1 MAQEYRFVITADDS
15 QMANA
20 FDNIN
25 RRGRES
31 ANTLATGFK
40 AAAAVAAAKWGKD
53 KFLEIFE
60 IFKEFDDGSKKI
72 KAFAGATDEQMSII
86 EERAQSLAP
95 TFGKTATEVL
105 DGMAAMKQGGA
116 TLIETISNIDD
127 VMALA
132 ADAKMEMADAADKL
146 TDEMNTFTELKSSAE
161 AVDIMTTAITNG
173 ALVQEEYFEAM
184 KKAGPVLFGYG
195 LTLRDVSAQIMA
207 LAEGGIKGSIAA
219 TGLNNAYAR
228 LLKPTGDAVGILEK
242 YNFTAV
248 DSTGKTKKLADMID
262 ELAEKGLT
270 DKEKLEIFGMYAGP
284 ALSSL
289 LKRGGDSIRK
299 YDELLA
305 NVDGTGQKVAETMQS
320 GIGGASRKASADLQN
335 GLIKAMKEFEPAIKG
350 VLSLTQY
357 LDWTINQL
365 SGTLKTGAAGFN
377 AALGGLTNILA
388 SYEQVTDFIG
398 ITNDETNKFGD
409 ISKQAF
415 GSAKDLLQQA
425 ANAYDGIDNS
435 IVKAKESS
443 VILEDQVST
452 SIKNIAANTGLAISS
467 WDDLEEAVASGAI
480 TWEEASAA
488 SVKSIDQT
496 QKKLSELNAQQE
508 QAAESQAKYAKAVED
523 IFKASGASADEYY
536 RTQTEAINKEKDEYE
551 KLGIAK
557 VDVEKWANA
566 EILKLHEKEKKSQD
580 DIIKSFYNKTNA
592 VTGTSLLA
600 SAGDL
605 EASVSAWEEAGI
617 SIEDIN
623 KGMYEKITSLMK
635 QALTSGNDQVYGQL
649 ESMRESYSGFTAGI
663 SDDTEQAVEDIN
675 KYFGNVK
682 EPEVKINTNS
692 FNESL
697 AEIELQIEKI
707 DKSKID
713 LNVSAD
719 IDSLDDAISKI
730 RGNID
735 TVDSIEGKV
744 KIDADIQS
752 AKDKL
757 SSILTK
763 VNSTDGKKA
772 EVKVTADTSEAEES
786 LKSLST
792 SMHDVSGGTISFNSS
807 SIQGL
812 RSAINEL
819 NNTPTLDPFRE
830 IRDGYEDQLSSMNS
844 LVSGYKKAILDIENA
859 GLGSEMANKVSE
871 YQGAINKI
879 TGIGKVK
886 SEEEISVE
894 KEVSDAK
901 KEIWEKE
908 IDAKKENYKAQ
919 LDAQKDALEA
929 EKDALSEQLGQ
940 AEEQLD
946 YAKDMQKAYWDDQ
959 LDSAKEY
966 YSEVEQQRDDAL
978 EQYKEAAE
986 AEYDAAVDLLEK
998 KKGLLQDELSAVNTH
1013 LNDLKQ
1019 IYNESGEGAQQY
1031 YEAEAEALA
1040 RRAQE
1045 MKENGTD
1052 QTLIEKWLADELKDL
1067 RDKAA
1072 EDGVTGL
1079 DDYGEAI
1086 MRNYD
1091 RTGEFSENTKKLQ
1104 DRISELDEQLK
1115 SLKEGGSDAFF
1126 DDAAF
1131 KALGFDEKLQGAQAS
1146 IDSVEESIKKIN
1158 GENFDFAGQSADSLA
1173 NSVSNAQ
1180 TRVDSLKDAIDRV
1193 GDSISALGDINID
1206 AKFGGSYSSGNSS
1219 TTTSKK
1225 RTPNSFLDLS
1235 NGINYSFDGG
1245 GYTWDGPRIGG
1256 GDGKGGRPAWMHSN
1270 EYVIDLTKSGKDSKI
1285 AGDTMNVGT
1294 VNIYTTQKINAAQ
1307 IKSELR
1313 KLNKRG

>member
-1 MAQEYRFVITADDS
+1 MAQEYRFIITADDS
-15 QMANA
+15 QMASS

-25 RRGRES
+25 RHGQS
-31 ANTLATGFK
+31 TADTLASGFK
-40 AAAAVAAAKWGKD
+40 AAAVTAAAAWGKD

-60 IFKEFDDGSKKI
+60 VFKEFDDGSKQI
-72 KAFAGATDEQMSII
+72 KAFASATSEQMSII
-86 EERAQSLAP
+86 EARAQSLAP
-95 TFGKTATEVL
+95 EFGKTATEVL
-105 DGMAAMKQGGA
+105 GGMGAMKQGGA
-116 TLIETISNIDD
+116 SLIETISDIDD

-132 ADAKMEMADAADKL
+132 AGANMQMADSADKL
-146 TDEMNTFTELKSSAE
+146 TDEMNTFKELKSSAE

-184 KKAGPVLFGYG
+184 KKAGPVLSGYG

-320 GIGGASRKASADLQN
+320 GVGGASRRAGADLQN
-335 GLIKAMKEFEPAIKG
+335 GIIKAMKEFEPAIKG

-357 LDWTINQL
+357 FDAAIDNL
-365 SGTLKTGAAGFN
+365 SGTIKTGAAGLT
-377 AALGGLTNILA
+377 AAAGVLTNIGA
-388 SYEQVTDFIG
+388 AAEYVTDSLG
-398 ITNDETNKFGD
+398 ITDETTTKFAD
-409 ISKQAF
+409 ATEQAF

-425 ANAYDGIDNS
+425 ASAYDGVDSS

-467 WDDLEEAVASGAI
+467 WGDLEEAVASGAI

-488 SVKSIDQT
+488 SVKSIDHT
-496 QKKLSELNAQQE
+496 QQKLSELNAQQE
-508 QAAESQAKYAKAVED
+508 QAAESQAKYAKAIED
-523 IFKASGASADEYY
+523 IFKASGASAAEYY
-536 RTQTEAINKEKDEYE
+536 STQTEAINKQAAEYE

-566 EILKLHEKEKKSQD
+566 EILKLHEKEQKSQD
-580 DIIKSFYNKTNA
+580 DVIKSFYNKTNA

-600 SAGDL
+600 KAGDL

-635 QALTSGNDQVYGQL
+635 QALTSGNEQVYVQL
-649 ESMRESYSGFTAGI
+649 ESMRNSYSGFTSGI

-675 KYFGNVK
+675 KYFGDIK
-682 EPEVKINTNS
+682 EPEIKINTNS

-697 AEIELQIEKI
+697 TEIELQIGKI
-707 DKSKID
+707 AKDKIN

-719 IDSLDDAISKI
+719 IDSLEGEISKI
-730 RGNID
+730 RSSID

-763 VNSTDGKKA
+763 VNSTDGKSA
-772 EVKVTADTSEAEES
+772 EVKVTADTSEAEASIDRVSSS
-786 LKSLST
+786 LADLGE
-792 SMHDVSGGTISFNSS
+792 GGVSFNRS
-807 SIQGL
+807 SIDGL
-812 RSAINEL
+812 KAAIDEL
-819 NNTPTLDPFRE
+819 NATPTLDPFRA
-830 IRDGYEDQLSSMNS
+830 IRDGYEQDLGKMEKLKDTYLSVISEINS
-844 LVSGYKKAILDIENA
+844 S
-859 GLGSEMANKVSE
+859 GLGDEMGDTVDK
-871 YQGAINKI
+871 YQDEIN
-879 TGIGKVK
+879 TMMGINDGRSKEEKEAEREIAKVK
-886 SEEEISVE
+886 KKIWEEET
-894 KEVSDAK
+894 DARK
-901 KEIWEKE
+901 
-908 IDAKKENYKAQ
+908 DAYKDQ
-919 LDAQKDALEA
+919 LDAQKKALE
-929 EKDALSEQLGQ
+929 EQKDTLNDYLDS

-959 LDSAKEY
+959 LDQAKEY
-966 YSEVEQQRDDAL
+966 YAEVEQQRDDAL
-978 EQYKEAAE
+978 ERYKEVAE
-986 AEYDAAVDLLEK
+986 AEYDAAVNLLEK
-998 KKGLLQDELSAVNTH
+998 KKGLLQEELNAVNTH

-1019 IYNESGEGAQQY
+1019 IYDESGEGGQQY
-1031 YEAEAEALA
+1031 YEAEADALS

-1052 QTLIEKWLADELKDL
+1052 QVLIEKWLADELKDL

-1072 EDGVTGL
+1072 EDGITGL

-1104 DRISELDEQLK
+1104 DRVSELDEQLK
-1115 SLKEGGSDAFF
+1115 ALKEGGSDAFF

-1131 KALGFDEKLQGAQAS
+1131 AALGFDQKLQGAQAS
-1146 IDSVEESIKKIN
+1146 IDNVEESIKKIN
-1158 GENFDFAGQSADSLA
+1158 GDNFDFAGQSAQSLA

-1180 TRVDSLKDAIDRV
+1180 NRVDSLKEAIDRV
-1193 GDSISALGDINID
+1193 GDSISAIGDIDVD
-1206 AKFGGSYSSGNSS
+1206 AKFSGTYSESNAAPAR
-1219 TTTSKK
+1219 KP
-1225 RTPNSFLDLS
+1225 RTPYSFLDLD

-1245 GYTWDGPRIGG
+1245 GYTWDGPRLGG
-1256 GDGKGGRPAWMHSN
+1256 LDGKGGRLALLHPR
-1270 EYVIDLTKSGKDSKI
+1270 EYVTDLTKNEKDSKI
-1285 AGDTMNVGT
+1285 TRDAMSVGV